1 MTFNEFKLIC
11 ICFCRKYEG
20 KTFGEVFPDAIPF
33 LSEIKISIKNIRF
46 DLVNEVYFRIDGR
59 VLFRFSRD
67 EIQYI
72 KHVKNNDKN
81 TARWSVIDMS
91 LFDFDDIM

>member
-1 MTFNEFKLIC
+1 MTLNEFKLFC
-11 ICFCRKYEG
+11 ICFCNKYDG
-20 KTFGEVFPDAIPF
+20 KTFGEILPDIVPS
-33 LSEIKISIKNIRF
+33 LSKIKISIKNIRL
-46 DLVNEVYFRIDGR
+46 DLINEVYFRVCGC
-59 VLFRFSRD
+59 VLFGFSRD

-91 LFDFDDIM
+91 LFDFKDII